1 MKKTVIAIFLVA
13 TMLSFSLFAQAK
25 GEDSQSGQIR
35 TITWWHYSSGL
46 AGKAAESMVEG
57 FNNTIGKE
65 QNIRVEAVYQG
76 KASDVL
82 TKLKAIFQSGTNSGL
97 PDLVQLDGSG
107 VLDIRDIEYLLSME
121 KLASQDSFD
130 FSTIL
135 DSARLSVTYKGEM
148 IAMPFN
154 SSTIMLYYNK
164 SAFEE
169 VGILAPPRTLDE
181 LAQVATMLKKT
192 DDKGKTVRYGF
203 ANVPTTYE
211 LIVWLGHQNGVSYLT
226 DKENG
231 HTGIPTKVL
240 FHENGTMV
248 NFLTKWKALH
258 ATGSLENLTS
268 DVNGA
273 FASGR
278 VAMMVASTSNL
289 STVIQMVGDRFE
301 LGVAPFPMVDEQATG
316 GVNVG
321 GGALY
326 ALDNGSGNGEQAWQF
341 VKFATSQEQQLAWHI
356 ATGYFPVNTGTY
368 TMEAFLTHLEANPL
382 YGVAIRQLKESNP
395 KLQGIWIPS
404 AYQVYY
410 AFQTGILKML
420 VEDRSPEETSK
431 NLEKEI
437 NTYLEDYVRMTQ
449 Q

>member
-1 MKKTVIAIFLVA
+1 MKKTMLILFLLGIL
-13 TMLSFSLFAQAK
+13 LSFSLFAQAK
-25 GEDSQSGQIR
+25 SEAPRVDQPK
-35 TITWWHYSSGL
+35 TITWWHYNSGL
-46 AGKAAESMVEG
+46 AATAAEAIVEE
-57 FNNTIGKE
+57 FNNTVGKE
-65 QNIRVEAVYQG
+65 QNIHVEAVFQG

-82 TKLKAIFQSGTNSGL
+82 TKMKAIFQSGSNVGL

-107 VLDIRDIEYLLSME
+107 VLDIRDNEYLISME
-121 KLASQDSFD
+121 KLANQDNFD
-130 FSTIL
+130 LAAIL
-135 DSARLSVTYKGEM
+135 DSARLSVTYKDEM

-164 SAFEE
+164 TAFDE
-169 VGILAPPRTLDE
+169 VGISKPPRTLDE
-181 LAQVATMLKKT
+181 VAQTATKLKMT
-192 DDKGKTVRYGF
+192 DSKGKVLRYGF

-211 LIVWLGHQNGVSYLT
+211 LIVWLGHQNRVSYLT

-240 FHENGTMV
+240 FHENGTMP
-248 NFLTKWKALH
+248 NFLTKWKQLYE
-258 ATGSLENLTS
+258 TGSLENLTS

-278 VAMMVASTSNL
+278 VAMMVGSTSNL
-289 STVIQMVGDRFE
+289 STLIQMIGDRFE
-301 LGVAPFPMVDEQATG
+301 LGVANFPMVDEKATG

-326 ALDNGSGNGEQAWQF
+326 ALDNNSGNQAETWEF
-341 VKFATSQEQQLAWHI
+341 VKFATSKEQQLAWHI
-356 ATGYFPVNTGTY
+356 ATGYFPVNAETY
-368 TMEAFLTHLEANPL
+368 SMEAFQTHVEANPL
-382 YGVAIRQLKESNP
+382 YGVAIRQLKESDSR
-395 KLQGIWIPS
+395 LQGVWIPS

-420 VEDRSPEETSK
+420 VEDKSPEETSK
-431 NLEKEI
+431 SLEKEI

-449 Q
+449 

>member
-1 MKKTVIAIFLVA
+1 MKKTVIAIFLFA
-13 TMLSFSLFAQAK
+13 TIFGFSLFAQAK
-25 GEDSQSGQIR
+25 NEKPQAEQVR
-35 TITWWHYSSGL
+35 TITWWHNSSGL
-46 AGKAAESMVEG
+46 AGKAAEAMVEE
-57 FNNTIGKE
+57 FNSSVGRE
-65 QNIRVEAVYQG
+65 QNIRVEAIYQG

-82 TKLKAIFQSGTNSGL
+82 TKVKAIFQSGTNNGL

-107 VLDIRDIEYLLSME
+107 VLDIRDNEYLISME
-121 KLASQDSFD
+121 KLAKEDSFD
-130 FSTIL
+130 LSVIL
-135 DSARLSVTYKGEM
+135 DSARLSVTYKADM

-164 SAFEE
+164 SAFDEA
-169 VGILAPPRTLDE
+169 GIPKPPRNLDE
-181 LAQVATMLKKT
+181 LALTATKLKQT
-192 DDKGKTVRYGF
+192 DAKGKVLRYGI

-211 LIVWLGHQNGVSYLT
+211 LTVWLGHQNGVSYLT

-231 HTGIPTKVL
+231 HTGIPTRVL

-248 NFLTKWKALH
+248 KFLTKWKALY

-273 FASGR
+273 FASGK

-326 ALDNGSGNGEQAWQF
+326 ALDNGSGNQAETWEF
-341 VKFATSQEQQLAWHI
+341 VKFATSKEQQLDWHI
-356 ATGYFPVNTGTY
+356 ATGYFPVNEGTY
-368 TMEAFLTHLEANPL
+368 SMEAFQNHLEENPL
-382 YGVAIRQLKESNP
+382 YGVAIRQLKASNP
-395 KLQGIWIPS
+395 QLQGVWIPS
-404 AYQVYY
+404 AYQIYY

-420 VEDRSPEETSK
+420 LEDKSPEETSK
-431 NLEKEI
+431 GLEREI
-437 NTYLEDYVRMTQ
+437 NTYLEDYVRMTR
-449 Q
+449 

>member
-1 MKKTVIAIFLVA
+1 MKKTAMTILLLASLF
-13 TMLSFSLFAQAK
+13 SFSLFAQAK
-25 GEDSQSGQIR
+25 TEVPSPEKPK

-46 AGKAAESMVEG
+46 AGKAAESLVEE
-57 FNNTIGKE
+57 FNSTVGKE
-65 QNIRVEAVYQG
+65 KNIRVEAVFQG

-82 TKLKAIFQSGTNSGL
+82 TKVKAIFQSDSNNGL
-97 PDLVQLDGSG
+97 PDLVQLDASG
-107 VLDIRDIEYLLSME
+107 VLDIRDNEFLISME
-121 KLASQDSFD
+121 KLAKEDTFD
-130 FSTIL
+130 LSAIL
-135 DSARLSVTYKGEM
+135 DSARLSVTYNDEM

-154 SSTIMLYYNK
+154 SSTILLYYNK
-164 SAFEE
+164 SAFDE
-169 VGILAPPRTLDE
+169 VGITEVPRTLDE
-181 LAQVATMLKKT
+181 LAQAATKLKVT
-192 DDKGKTVRYGF
+192 DTKGKVVRYGF

-240 FHENGTMV
+240 FHENGTMP
-248 NFLTKWKALH
+248 NFLTKWKHLYE
-258 ATGSLENLTS
+258 TGSLENLTS
-268 DVNGA
+268 DVRGA

-278 VAMMVASTSNL
+278 VAMMVGSTSNL
-289 STVIQMVGDRFE
+289 STVIQMIGENFE
-301 LGVAPFPMVDEQATG
+301 LGVANFPMVDEKATG

-326 ALDNGSGNGEQAWQF
+326 ALDNGSGNAGQAWEF
-341 VKFATSQEQQLAWHI
+341 VKFATSKEQQLAWHI

-368 TMEAFLTHLEANPL
+368 TMEAFQTHLEANPL
-382 YGVAIRQLKESNP
+382 YGVAIRQLKESDP
-395 KLQGIWIPS
+395 RLQGVWIPS

-420 VEDRSPEETSK
+420 VEDKSPIETSK
-431 NLEKEI
+431 SLEEEI

-449 Q
+449 

>member
-1 MKKTVIAIFLVA
+1 MKKTAIVILVL
-13 TMLSFSLFAQAK
+13 TTLFSFSLFAQ
-25 GEDSQSGQIR
+25 GQKE
-35 TITWWHYSSGL
+35 TPSEEQPKVITWWHYGSGL
-46 AGKAAESMVEG
+46 AGEATDAIVEE
-57 FNNTIGKE
+57 FNDTVGKE
-65 QNIRVEAVYQG
+65 KNIRVQAVYQG

-82 TKLKAIFQSGTNSGL
+82 TKLKAIFQSGTNNGL

-107 VLDIRDIEYLLSME
+107 VLDIRDNEYLISME
-121 KLASQDSFD
+121 ELAKEDGFD
-130 FSTIL
+130 LSEIL
-135 DSARLSVTYKGEM
+135 DSARLSVTYKDQM

-164 SAFEE
+164 SAFDEA
-169 VGILAPPRTLDE
+169 GISRPPRTLDE
-181 LAQVATMLKKT
+181 LAQAAAKLKKT
-192 DDKGKTVRYGF
+192 DAKGKVVRYGF

-211 LIVWLGHQNGVSYLT
+211 LIVWLGHQNRVSYLT
-226 DKENG
+226 DKKNG

-248 NFLTKWKALH
+248 NFLTKWKDLY

-278 VAMMVASTSNL
+278 VAMMVGSTSNL
-289 STVIQMVGDRFE
+289 STIIRLVGDRFE
-301 LGVAPFPMVDEQATG
+301 LGVANFPMVDENATG

-321 GGALY
+321 GGAIY
-326 ALDNGSGNGEQAWQF
+326 ALDNGLGNNEQAWQF
-341 VKFATSQEQQLAWHI
+341 VKFATSKEQQLAWHI
-356 ATGYFPVNTGTY
+356 ATGYFPVNAQTY
-368 TMEAFLTHLEANPL
+368 TMKEFQTHLEANPL
-382 YGVAIRQLKESNP
+382 YGVAIRQLRESDP
-395 KLQGIWIPS
+395 ELQGVWIPS

-420 VEDRSPEETSK
+420 VEDRTPLETSK
-431 NLEKEI
+431 SLEKEI

>member
-1 MKKTVIAIFLVA
+1 MKKAAI
-13 TMLSFSLFAQAK
+13 TIMLLASLFSFSLFAQAR
-25 GEDSQSGQIR
+25 GEEPRSEKIR
-35 TITWWHYSSGL
+35 TITWWHNSSGL
-46 AGKAAESMVEG
+46 AGKAAEAMVEE
-57 FNNTIGKE
+57 FNNSVGKA
-65 QNIRVEAVYQG
+65 QNIQVEAIYQG

-82 TKLKAIFQSGTNSGL
+82 TKLKAIFQSGTNNGL

-107 VLDIRDIEYLLSME
+107 VLDIRDNEYLISME
-121 KLASQDSFD
+121 KLAKEDKFD
-130 FSTIL
+130 LSEIL
-135 DSARLSVTYKGEM
+135 ESARLSVTYKEDM

-164 SAFEE
+164 SAFDEA
-169 VGILAPPRTLDE
+169 GIAKPPRTLDE
-181 LAQVATMLKKT
+181 LAQAATKLKQT
-192 DDKGKTVRYGF
+192 DTRGKVLRYGF

-211 LIVWLGHQNGVSYLT
+211 LIVWLGHQNGVSYIT

-248 NFLTKWKALH
+248 KFLTKWKALY

-301 LGVAPFPMVDEQATG
+301 LGVAPFPMVDENATG

-326 ALDNGSGNGEQAWQF
+326 ALDNGSGNQNQTWEF
-341 VKFATSQEQQLAWHI
+341 VKFATSKSQQLAWHI
-356 ATGYFPVNTGTY
+356 ATGYFPVNEGTY
-368 TMEAFLTHLEANPL
+368 SMEAFQTHLEANPL
-382 YGVAIRQLKESNP
+382 YGVAIRQLQESDP
-395 KLQGIWIPS
+395 KLQGVWIPS
-404 AYQVYY
+404 AYQIYY

-431 NLEKEI
+431 SLEKEL
-437 NTYLEDYVRMTQ
+437 NSYLEDYVRMTQ
-449 Q
+449 

>member
-1 MKKTVIAIFLVA
+1 MKKPAMAILLLVS
-13 TMLSFSLFAQAK
+13 LFSFSLFAQAK
-25 GEDSQSGQIR
+25 GEAPAAQQPK
-35 TITWWHYSSGL
+35 TITWWHYNSGL
-46 AGKAAESMVEG
+46 AGKAAESIVED
-57 FNNTIGKE
+57 FNNTVGKE

-82 TKLKAIFQSGTNSGL
+82 TKLKAIFQSGTNNGL

-107 VLDIRDIEYLLSME
+107 VLDIRDNEYLISME
-121 KLASQDSFD
+121 ELANQDKFD
-130 FSTIL
+130 LSEIL
-135 DSARLSVTYKGEM
+135 DSARLSVTYKDDM

-164 SAFEE
+164 SAFDE
-169 VGILAPPRTLDE
+169 VGIRTPPRTLDD
-181 LAQVATMLKKT
+181 LAFAATKLKKT
-192 DDKGKTVRYGF
+192 DAKGKVVRYGF

-248 NFLTKWKALH
+248 NFLTKWKQLY

-278 VAMMVASTSNL
+278 VAMMVGSTSNL
-289 STVIQMVGDRFE
+289 STVIQMIGDRFE
-301 LGVAPFPMVDEQATG
+301 LGVANFPMVDEQATG

-326 ALDNGSGNGEQAWQF
+326 ALDNGSGNQGQTWTF
-341 VKFATSQEQQLAWHI
+341 VKFATSKEQQLAWHI
-356 ATGYFPVNTGTY
+356 ATGYFPVNEGTY
-368 TMEAFLTHLEANPL
+368 TMAPFQTHLDANPL
-382 YGVAIRQLKESNP
+382 YGVAIRQLKGSNP
-395 KLQGIWIPS
+395 KLQGVWIPS
-404 AYQVYY
+404 AYQIYY

-420 VEDRSPEETSK
+420 VEDKSPEETSRS
-431 NLEKEI
+431 LEIEL

-449 Q
+449 

>member
-1 MKKTVIAIFLVA
+1 MKKIAITIFLF
-13 TMLSFSLFAQAK
+13 LSLFSFSLFSQAK
-25 GEDSQSGQIR
+25 SESPSPAQPQ

-46 AGKAAESMVEG
+46 AGKAAESMVEK
-57 FNNTIGKE
+57 FNATVGKE

-82 TKLKAIFQSGTNSGL
+82 TKLKAIFQSDSNIGL

-107 VLDIRDIEYLLSME
+107 VLDIRDNEYLISME
-121 KLASQDSFD
+121 KLATQDTFD
-130 FSTIL
+130 LSAIL
-135 DSARLSVTYKGEM
+135 DSARLSVTYKDEM

-164 SAFEE
+164 SAFDE
-169 VGILAPPRTLDE
+169 VGLQTPPKTLDE
-181 LAQVATMLKKT
+181 LAQAASKLKMT
-192 DDKGKTVRYGF
+192 DTNGKVLRYGF

-211 LIVWLGHQNGVSYLT
+211 LIVWLGHQNGVSYIT

-248 NFLTKWKALH
+248 NFLTKWKHLYE
-258 ATGSLENLTS
+258 TGSLENLTS

-273 FASGR
+273 FASGK
-278 VAMMVASTSNL
+278 VAMMVGSTSNL
-289 STVIQMVGDRFE
+289 STIIQMIGDRFE
-301 LGVAPFPMVDEQATG
+301 LGVANFPMVDEKAIG

-326 ALDNGSGNGEQAWQF
+326 ALDNGNGNESQTWEF
-341 VKFATSQEQQLAWHI
+341 VKFATSKEQQLAWHI
-356 ATGYFPVNTGTY
+356 ATGYFPVNAGTY
-368 TMEAFLTHLEANPL
+368 TMEAFQTHLEANPL
-382 YGVAIRQLKESNP
+382 YGVAIRQLKESDP
-395 KLQGIWIPS
+395 KLQGVWIPS

-420 VEDRSPEETSK
+420 VENKSPEETSRS
-431 NLEKEI
+431 LEKEI
-437 NTYLEDYVRMTQ
+437 NTYLEDYVRMTK
-449 Q
+449 

>member
-1 MKKTVIAIFLVA
+1 MKKTVLLLCLIASI
-13 TMLSFSLFAQAK
+13 LSSSLFAQAK
-25 GEDSQSGQIR
+25 KESPSLEQNK
-35 TITWWHYSSGL
+35 TITWWHYNSGL
-46 AGKAAESMVEG
+46 AGTAVDSMVEE
-57 FNNTIGKE
+57 FNSTIGKE

-82 TKLKAIFQSGTNSGL
+82 TKLKAIFQSGTNKGL

-107 VLDIRDIEYLLSME
+107 VLDIRDNDYLISME
-121 KLASQDSFD
+121 KLANQDTFD
-130 FSTIL
+130 LSDIL
-135 DSARLSVTYKGEM
+135 HSARLSVTYKDEM

-154 SSTIMLYYNK
+154 SSTILLYYNK

-169 VGILAPPRTLDE
+169 VGIFSPPRTLDE
-181 LAQVATMLKKT
+181 LAIAATKLKKT
-192 DDKGKTVRYGF
+192 DNKGKVLRYGF

-211 LIVWLGHQNGVSYLT
+211 LIVWLGHQNQVSYLT

-240 FHENGTMV
+240 FHENGTMPA
-248 NFLTKWKALH
+248 FLTKWKQLYQ
-258 ATGSLENLTS
+258 TGSLENLTS

-273 FASGR
+273 FASER
-278 VAMMVASTSNL
+278 VAMMVGSTSNL
-289 STVIQMVGDRFE
+289 STVIRLVGDRFE
-301 LGVAPFPMVDEQATG
+301 LGVASFPMVNEQATG

-326 ALDNGSGNGEQAWQF
+326 ALDNDSGNAKQTWEF
-341 VKFATSQEQQLAWHI
+341 VKFATSKEQQLAWHI
-356 ATGYFPVNTGTY
+356 ATGYFPVHTDTY
-368 TMEAFLTHLEANPL
+368 SMDAFKAHLDENPL
-382 YGVAIRQLKESNP
+382 YGVAIKQLKESDP
-395 KLQGIWIPS
+395 KLQGVWIPS

-420 VEDRSPEETSK
+420 VEDKSPLETSK

-449 Q
+449 